1 MTQPNDG
8 YFLNFLSFGGQRSK
22 VNLGTNYHLPSKVI
36 GQGGRANVQA
46 TSC

>member
-8 YFLNFLSFGGQRSK
+8 YFLGFLSFGGQRSK
-22 VNLGTNYHLPSKVI
+22 VNLGVQYQLPSKAI
-36 GQGGRANVQA
+36 GQGGRSNIQP